1 MLRYRFGLLLVVM
14 AMPLLAKP
22 QTAVAAPPQQIR
34 VVLDDTSTSARVKGD
49 LEWST
54 ASDKVTGSSNP
65 GEVRVAGGKLALS
78 IDKQN
83 FTSARF
89 IARARTGYVQ
99 YEGKGFRGH
108 IELFV
113 GQNGNVVVLNVL
125 PLEEYL
131 YGVVPAEMSPSWPQE
146 ALKCQAVAARTYAL
160 SRILANME
168 RSYDVYGNVSDQAYK
183 GLSGEHETS
192 NRMVDATAG
201 QIVEYQGQVITAFYC
216 ACAGGMTKQ
225 GNAPYL
231 RSVPSDNVDSPHHN
245 WEVQL
250 SLEDLS
256 GLVKDTGADIG
267 PIKDVTVEYDAQSGH
282 LLSLIVH
289 GANDSKQI
297 FGTTLRKLVGR
308 GKMKSTHCRLYPA
321 GTEPAP
327 LIAIA
332 PARQSPG
339 AKAADADS
347 VLVATEVNI
356 ERISF
361 EDGQGGL
368 ATQESFGWLKTWVA
382 SALEQRTMKMR
393 NMYAF
398 DGSSL
403 MQCNREMH
411 MLSAS
416 GMPGLGAPMQ
426 PAPSVAIPAVA
437 DAPLPETEV
446 VSARLSRSELSGGFV
461 LRGDGYGHG
470 IGMSQ
475 WGARQLADEGEDY
488 QSILHYFYYGVDIVN
503 WDQVLLQPGDAGTL
517 RQAAEADVGD
527 EFYDAFIAVE
537 ID

>member
-1 MLRYRFGLLLVVM
+1 MQRLAARLLL
-14 AMPLLAKP
+14 LILATP
-22 QTAVAAPPQQIR
+22 CLAGPRVAQAVAGQQIR
-34 VVLDDTSTSARVKGD
+34 VVLDDTASQLKIKGD
-49 LEWST
+49 LQWST
-54 ASDKVTGSSNP
+54 ASEKLSASTEPGSVNVS
-65 GEVRVAGGKLALS
+65 GGSLALTVS
-78 IDKQN
+78 GHN
-83 FTSARF
+83 YTSARF
-89 IARARTGYVQ
+89 IATPQSGYVQ

-113 GQNGNVVVLNVL
+113 GQNGKIVVLNVL

-131 YGVVPAEMSPSWPQE
+131 YGVVPAEMSPSWPIE

-183 GLSGEHETS
+183 GVSGESEIS
-192 NRMVDATAG
+192 NRAVDSTAG
-201 QIVEYQGQVITAFYC
+201 QVVEYHGQVITAFYC

-231 RSVPSDNVDSPHHN
+231 RSVPSDNPGSPHHN

-256 GLVKDTGADIG
+256 RMVKETGAEIG

-289 GANDSKQI
+289 GANDSKQLY
-297 FGTTLRKLVGR
+297 GTTLRKLVGR
-308 GKMKSTHCRLYPA
+308 STMKSTRCRLYPVGA
-321 GTEPAP
+321 EAQP

-332 PARQSPG
+332 PANQTPVL
-339 AKAADADS
+339 DAPD
-347 VLVATEVNI
+347 VANVATEI
-356 ERISF
+356 SLERVSF
-361 EDGQGGL
+361 DDGEGGL
-368 ATQESFGWLKTWVA
+368 LTQDSFGWLKPWVA
-382 SALEQRTMKMR
+382 SADEQRTVKMR
-393 NMYAF
+393 SMYAF

-411 MLSAS
+411 MLSSAGTAGRERDMAWSNDAS
-416 GMPGLGAPMQ
+416 VLAT
-426 PAPSVAIPAVA
+426 PAVA
-437 DAPLPETEV
+437 DAPLPDIEV
-446 VSARLSRSELSGGFV
+446 VSARLERSELSKGFV
-461 LRGDGYGHG
+461 LRGNGYGHG

-488 QSILHYFYYGVDIVN
+488 QSILHYFYYAVDIVS
-503 WDQVLLQPGDAGTL
+503 WDNGPLMPGDVRTT
-517 RQAAEADVGD
+517 AETSDNQD
-527 EFYDAFIAVE
+527 DFYEAFTAVE